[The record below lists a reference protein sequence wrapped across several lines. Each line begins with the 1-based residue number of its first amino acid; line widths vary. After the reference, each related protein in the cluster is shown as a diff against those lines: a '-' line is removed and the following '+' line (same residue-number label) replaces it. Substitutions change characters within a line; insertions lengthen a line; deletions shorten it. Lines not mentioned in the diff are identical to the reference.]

1 MSHPAQQDFIKSV
14 QQVFFE
20 YFINTKVLEVGS
32 LNINGTVR
40 DYFTN
45 PVKYVGCDLGAGPG
59 VDIIS
64 RAHEL
69 PYEDGTFDVAV
80 SCNCFEHD
88 ECWQQSFQKMYD
100 LLRPDGLLV
109 FSCASTGTP
118 EHGTT
123 RTSPEDAPFTNDYYR
138 NLVKQDFTSAFD
150 LPTMFHNYKFPD
162 EDQNRDLFFW
172 GQKCKE

>member
-88 ECWQQSFQKMYD
+88 EYWQQSFQKMYD

-172 GQKCKE
+172 GQKCKK